1 MKSRR
6 NAPASEQQLLLPG
19 IDAPPPPLRTRS
31 RATPGERA
39 PRKPPPAHV
48 LFFAIHPGEEDAAR
62 IAAWSAQW
70 HAERDLRAMHVE
82 PDRLHVTL
90 HDLGEHDELPRD
102 KVELAI
108 AAASRLHLPR
118 FEVAFDSAM
127 RFAKGACVLLG
138 GENAEVAA
146 LAAFRQRLGE
156 VLADAGFAPKRAFTP
171 HLTLSYMRGAME
183 PATVE
188 PVRWTAA
195 SFALIDSRRAEG
207 VHEVLGRWALPG

>member
-6 NAPASEQQLLLPG
+6 TAPASEQQLLLPG

-90 HDLGEHDELPRD
+90 HDLGEHDELPHD

-127 RFAKGACVLLG
+127 RFAKGL
-138 GENAEVAA
+138 
-146 LAAFRQRLGE
+146 
-156 VLADAGFAPKRAFTP
+156 DSHAGIYP
-171 HLTLSYMRGAME
+171 HMFQHFCQQFEARFGR
-183 PATVE
+183 
-188 PVRWTAA
+188 PVRWLNFEQDMGIAGFRRSKRSYAPAA
-195 SFALIDSRRAEG
+195 MVQKFRAR
-207 VHEVLGRWALPG
+207 LLR